1 MRICRLRWPFEG
13 EAQIKASSTHIC
25 TAKLTSMSNAQRDR
39 QRDGGGSGGGSNT
52 TTTTTTTT
60 RTGSAS
66 CGSTDSKA
74 GSLVEPNNASSSQCF
89 HSIERRARGVSM

>member
-39 QRDGGGSGGGSNT
+39 QRDGGGSGGGGSNT
-52 TTTTTTTT
+52 TTTTT
-60 RTGSAS
+60 RTSSAS
-66 CGSTDSKA
+66 CGSTDLKA